1 MLVKKICMM
10 GAFAVGK
17 TSLVRRFV
25 HIIFTDVYQTTIG
38 VMISKKKLTLN
49 DEDYELIIW
58 DLEGRDEFTDFR
70 SSYLR
75 GATGILYVVD
85 STRPHTLTV
94 VRQMQ
99 EELKKNMGKL
109 PAIILLNKT
118 DLTDQWR
125 LDGVTLELLEKDGCT
140 LLHTSAKTGNNVE
153 IAFLKLVQ
161 AMNENT
167 L

>member
-25 HIIFTDVYQTTIG
+25 HSIFTDVYQTTIG
-38 VMISKKKLTLN
+38 VMISKKTLTLN
-49 DEDYELIIW
+49 NEEYELIIW

-99 EELKKNMGKL
+99 EELKKSMGKL
-109 PAIILLNKT
+109 PAIILINKT

-125 LDGVTLELLEKDGCT
+125 LDGDTLELLEKDGCT
-140 LLHTSAKTGNNVE
+140 LLRTSAKTGDNVD

-161 AMNENT
+161 AMGET
-167 L
+167 IP